1 MAGAGDVDADGYADI
16 LVGAQGNADHAGA
29 VYLVRG
35 GSVPRSMSLSSADAE
50 YGGAVPGDCAGY
62 SVASA
67 GDVNADGH
75 ADILIGS
82 SRAAYGG
89 GDFVTGSAALVL
101 GSSAPASRSLGSS
114 DATFAGE
121 ALGDFAGASVGSAGD
136 ADGNGFDDIVI
147 GALCNS
153 DGGACAGAAYLLLGG
168 I

>member
-1 MAGAGDVDADGYADI
+1 VAGAGDVDADGYADL

-29 VYLVRG
+29 VYLVRR
-35 GSVPRSMSLSSADAE
+35 GSILRSMSLSAADAE
-50 YGGAVPGDCAGY
+50 YGGALPGDCAGC

-75 ADILIGS
+75 ADILVGN
-82 SRAAYGG
+82 SRA

-101 GSSAPASRSLGSS
+101 GSSAPASRSLESA

-121 ALGDFAGASVGSAGD
+121 AVGDCAGASVGSAGD
-136 ADGNGFDDIVI
+136 TDGNGFDDIVI
-147 GALCNS
+147 GAMCNS